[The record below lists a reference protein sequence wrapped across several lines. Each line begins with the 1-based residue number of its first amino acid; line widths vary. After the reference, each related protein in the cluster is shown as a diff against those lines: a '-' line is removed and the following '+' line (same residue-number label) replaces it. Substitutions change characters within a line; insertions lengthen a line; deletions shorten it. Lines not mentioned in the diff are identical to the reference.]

1 MDNKALYKIGYG
13 LYVITS
19 FDGVKDNGMIC
30 NTVSQVA
37 SNPLLISVSINKAN
51 YSHDV
56 IKNTGK
62 MNVNTL
68 DISAPFAVFE
78 QFGFKSGRDVNKFDK
93 DVVRTDNGL
102 AILTSHV
109 NAIMSLS
116 VVNYVDLGSHGLFI
130 CKIDDAFVMNNN
142 ETMTYSY
149 YQSNV
154 KPKAQPKKSGYVCKI
169 CGYVYEGDTLPDD
182 FICPICKHPKSDF
195 EKIVK

>member
-19 FDGVKDNGMIC
+19 NDGVKDNGMIC
-30 NTVSQVA
+30 NTVTQGA

-56 IKNTGK
+56 IKSTGK

-68 DISAPFAVFE
+68 DITAPFSVFE
-78 QFGFKSGRDVNKFDK
+78 RFGFQSGRDVNKFDNNAVK
-93 DVVRTDNGL
+93 TDNGL
-102 AILTSHV
+102 AILTSNV
-109 NAIMSLS
+109 NAIMCLS

-149 YQSNV
+149 YQQNV
-154 KPKAQPKKSGYVCKI
+154 KPKAQAKKSGYVCKI
-169 CGYVYEGDTLPDD
+169 CGYVYEGETLPED
-182 FICPICKHPKSDF
+182 FICPICKHPASDF
-195 EKIVK
+195 EKIK

>member
-19 FDGVKDNGMIC
+19 NDGVKDNGMIC
-30 NTVSQVA
+30 NTVTQVA

-56 IKNTGK
+56 IKSTGK

-68 DISAPFAVFE
+68 DITAPFSIFE
-78 QFGFKSGRDVNKFDK
+78 RFGFQSGRDVDKFDHNAVK
-93 DVVRTDNGL
+93 TDNGL
-102 AILTSHV
+102 AILTSNV
-109 NAIMSLS
+109 NAIMCLT

-130 CKIDDAFVMNNN
+130 CKINDAFVMNNN

-149 YQSNV
+149 YQQNV
-154 KPKAQPKKSGYVCKI
+154 KPKAQPKKAGYVCKI
-169 CGYVYEGDTLPDD
+169 CGYVYEGETLPED
-182 FICPICKHPKSDF
+182 FICPICKHPASDF
-195 EKIVK
+195 EKIK